1 MIAYLEKFL
10 ALVERFVIATEKR
23 NELLAKN
30 TSHTIITADEVKT
43 VKNEPAETGSAS
55 TGSAGDAATSTS
67 GRRNRSRAAGA
78 DTNTAEE
85 TKDAGADTGATG
97 GGRRQRTRAGS
108 ANEAETEKASAGTE
122 GTATSGRRSRT
133 RAAGAGDKAPE
144 VVPDT
149 PEQADDRTSIESLCQ
164 LCGDV
169 DEATAEVKEFFAE
182 KGWSTA
188 TDIPAT
194 ELEAALNELN
204 IIADKYFD

>member
-55 TGSAGDAATSTS
+55 NGSAGDAATSTS
-67 GRRNRSRAAGA
+67 GRRQRSRAAGA

-85 TKDAGADTGATG
+85 KGTDTGTSDTG

-108 ANEAETEKASAGTE
+108 ANEAETEKAGAGTE
-122 GTATSGRRSRT
+122 GTGTNGRRSRT

-149 PEQADDRTSIESLCQ
+149 PEQADDRASIESLCQ